1 MDEDYTPFITATAG
15 EPVPA
20 FDEPSKIEYNLFN
33 KTATERT
40 REEWLSECADLMLL
54 ELFTPITTIRSSMR
68 IKVSVGYAPNT
79 KANSN
84 VIGCCLSSV
93 CSGEGYN
100 EIFISPTIND
110 SSTVLATL
118 AHEICHAIDDNK
130 SGHRGEFARL
140 ARAVGLAGKL
150 TATTAGDKLQTSID
164 EYIDIMGEIPH
175 SAVDLSSKPR
185 QKNRNLKVWC
195 DSCGFKFNTSITQI
209 NHVIETAG
217 CISCPACARDMQHN
231 GGQ

>member
-1 MDEDYTPFITATAG
+1 
-15 EPVPA
+15 
-20 FDEPSKIEYNLFN
+20 
-33 KTATERT
+33 
-40 REEWLSECADLMLL
+40 MLL

-150 TATTAGDKLQTSID
+150 TATTAGDKLQPSID
-164 EYIDIMGEIPH
+164 EYIKIMGEIPH

-195 DSCGFKFNTSITQI
+195 GSCGFKFNTSITQI

-217 CISCPACARDMQHN
+217 CISCPACARDMHHN